1 MSNLDNRIRKVTYE
15 TLQEFINGLYEVVED
30 KEFSISFPEFS
41 HIVGKLYERVEE
53 KDIYKGNGLFTL
65 LNYFDDITY
74 SIAELVING
83 DSEYF
88 KECITYLELDIT
100 KFSKIIDNRDSLWEH
115 ITLNDIMYIKT
126 THLKRIYKDNSIE
139 CYFGLGDNNG

>member
-1 MSNLDNRIRKVTYE
+1 MDNLDKRIRK
-15 TLQEFINGLYEVVED
+15 LYLDSVKEVIDSLSTELVD
-30 KEFSISFPEFS
+30 KDFVIYFPEFS
-41 HIVGKLYERVEE
+41 HIVGKLYERAEE

-83 DSEYF
+83 ESEYF

-100 KFSKIIDNRDSLWEH
+100 KFSKLIDNSENLWEH

>member
-1 MSNLDNRIRKVTYE
+1 MDNLDKRIRK
-15 TLQEFINGLYEVVED
+15 LYLDSVKEVIDSLSTELVD
-30 KEFSISFPEFS
+30 KDFVIYFPEFS
-41 HIVGKLYERVEE
+41 HIVGKLYYRVEE

-83 DSEYF
+83 NDDYIRD
-88 KECITYLELDIT
+88 CITNLGLEVVT
-100 KFSKIIDNRDSLWEH
+100 FSKIIDNRDSLWEH

-139 CYFGLGDNNG
+139 CYFELGDNNG

>member
-1 MSNLDNRIRKVTYE
+1 MDNLDKRIRK
-15 TLQEFINGLYEVVED
+15 LYLDSVKEVIDSLSTELVD
-30 KEFSISFPEFS
+30 KDLVIYFPEFS
-41 HIVGKLYERVEE
+41 HIVGKLYERAEE

-83 DSEYF
+83 NDDYIRD
-88 KECITYLELDIT
+88 CITNLGLEVVT
-100 KFSKIIDNRDSLWEH
+100 FSKIIDNRDSLWEH

-126 THLKRIYKDNSIE
+126 THLKRIYKNNSIKS
-139 CYFGLGDNNG
+139 YFILGG

>member
-1 MSNLDNRIRKVTYE
+1 MSNLDKRIRKVTYD
-15 TLQEFINGLYEVVED
+15 TLQEFINSMYEVVED

-41 HIVGKLYERVEE
+41 HIVGKLYYRVEE
-53 KDIYKGNGLFTL
+53 KDKYKGNGLFTL

-74 SIAELVING
+74 SISELVING
-83 DSEYF
+83 NDDYIRD
-88 KECITYLELDIT
+88 CITNLGLEVVT
-100 KFSKIIDNRDSLWEH
+100 FSKIIDNRDSLWEH

-139 CYFGLGDNNG
+139 CYFGLGE

>member
-1 MSNLDNRIRKVTYE
+1 MDNLDKRIRK
-15 TLQEFINGLYEVVED
+15 LYLDSVKEVIDSLSTELVD
-30 KEFSISFPEFS
+30 KDFVIYFPEFS
-41 HIVGKLYERVEE
+41 HIVGKLYERAEE

-83 DSEYF
+83 NDDYIRD
-88 KECITYLELDIT
+88 CITNLGLEVVT
-100 KFSKIIDNRDSLWEH
+100 FSKIIDNRDSLWEH

-126 THLKRIYKDNSIE
+126 THLKRIYKNNSIKS
-139 CYFGLGDNNG
+139 YFILGG